1 MAASTGFS
9 YKKIYGPYAVKK
21 QSVWP
26 FFDNK
31 ETAIIIIKVAAWQ
44 GPGLG
49 QMIRFLNVAVILNY
63 ARNITFNAFIN
74 QANDYTTVFKRT

>member
-1 MAASTGFS
+1 M
-9 YKKIYGPYAVKK
+9 
-21 QSVWP
+21 
-26 FFDNK
+26 
-31 ETAIIIIKVAAWQ
+31 IIKVAAWQ